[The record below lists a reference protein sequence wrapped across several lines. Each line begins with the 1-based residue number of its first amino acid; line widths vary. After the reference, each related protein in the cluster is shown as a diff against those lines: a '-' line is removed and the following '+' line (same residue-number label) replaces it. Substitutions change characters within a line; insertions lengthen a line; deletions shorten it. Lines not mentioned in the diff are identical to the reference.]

1 MEKITRRNFLQIAG
15 AAAFLGAAGTLTG
28 CSDGTLP
35 SPDGSTPL
43 TSVKMIKANEIWKWQ
58 NTDPIDSF
66 GNIYYKAVNYVVL
79 DVRKSGI
86 YGEQSERSGY
96 RNFTSEYY
104 TAQKYNKLT
113 MTIAPDQEM
122 CNEGSAYVKVYADDK
137 LVKVSNEIGRK
148 TKPFTMSVDIT
159 GADFVKLVVQLYV
172 GNKVVTGTLD
182 SDEGAIIIADAKL
195 WKN

>member
-1 MEKITRRNFLQIAG
+1 
-15 AAAFLGAAGTLTG
+15 
-28 CSDGTLP
+28 
-35 SPDGSTPL
+35 
-43 TSVKMIKANEIWKWQ
+43 
-58 NTDPIDSF
+58 
-66 GNIYYKAVNYVVL
+66 
-79 DVRKSGI
+79 
-86 YGEQSERSGY
+86 
-96 RNFTSEYY
+96 
-104 TAQKYNKLT
+104 

-172 GNKVVTGTLD
+172 GNMVVTGTLD